1 MQNALSLGLFGIFGR
16 SQELRDFDTALRS
29 VDLHPKLV
37 PEAVKLTAVKLL
49 KQQAP
54 GGSVQPQTYSTAAE
68 ILAYCMIGADGFAGA
83 NAPELANAVE
93 QRIETALAA
102 GTSLDAQLVLLAL
115 HARVIQPSVVA
126 FFDLESSAEGD

>member
-54 GGSVQPQTYSTAAE
+54 GGSVQPQTYSAAAE

>member
-54 GGSVQPQTYSTAAE
+54 GGAVQPQTYNAAAE

-83 NAPELANAVE
+83 NAPELADQVE
-93 QRIETALAA
+93 RRIETALGA
-102 GTSLDAQLVLLAL
+102 GTNLDAQLVLLAL
-115 HARVIQPSVVA
+115 HAGVIQPSVVA
-126 FFDLESSAEGD
+126 FFELESSADGD